1 MAKKTDASLKGKKPA
16 NTAGITKKRAVM
28 NNPSNIRNKIKRS
41 EMYGKYLQEKS
52 KQKPEL
58 RNTDEISWPVMYQY
72 SMSMAAQMGAS
83 AKRMLHIGT
92 DGVRLSN
99 EETLK
104 TMALTG
110 GVSSVRVVAATV
122 PPPTSSP

>member
-52 KQKPEL
+52 KQKREL
-58 RNTDEISWPVMYQY
+58 RMKR
-72 SMSMAAQMGAS
+72 
-83 AKRMLHIGT
+83 AKEA
-92 DGVRLSN
+92 
-99 EETLK
+99 EELGEDAHKTKLVPRTLDNSR
-104 TMALTG
+104 G
-110 GVSSVRVVAATV
+110 
-122 PPPTSSP
+122 